1 MEGVTKM
8 VGCKRSN
15 MRTLNAYKCEVTA
28 LNKNFKAENVLFFY
42 TAMLSKFLGV
52 IIDRALSFGP
62 HVAAVLSNVS
72 SAFNECRVSASLA
85 F

>member
-8 VGCKRSN
+8 SGCKRSN
-15 MRTLNAYKCEVTA
+15 KRTLNAYKCEVTA
-28 LNKNFKAENVLFFY
+28 LNKNFKAENVFY
-42 TAMLSKFLGV
+42 NTAMLSKFLGV

-72 SAFNECRVSASLA
+72 SAFNEC
-85 F
+85 